1 MQLIIKMLS
10 NYKLKTKIY
19 GVSFVF
25 LLGMAV
31 TVVVGGYALIDQNRV
46 LEEAVKLSSDRVSAA
61 SAAKISITNMDAA
74 VQKLIAADD
83 TQAIKRSAIGSI
95 RAGSYLEENLQ
106 KLEALF
112 QDSHQ
117 VSRLIQLV
125 GEIRPIQ
132 LKIIQQARNNND
144 TEALKI
150 STEIESKI
158 EEIYQLNDEVI
169 AIAQQ
174 SLESSLQR
182 ARQEAISLITILGIA
197 LTIGIILGVF
207 IAVLAARMMG
217 NPLVQIENIMSSL
230 ANGDLTRKINTRD
243 AGQDEIGLT
252 LLSIDNTITKLRAL
266 FADINQASQTV
277 EGDSEKIVKNANDI
291 ATVSTHLNQNVS
303 TIVTSSETVSGSM
316 EQAHL
321 EVENVNN
328 HADQAAQLASDS
340 ANLIQRSVT
349 QFEHF
354 QDDMQRLSSKSSEL
368 SLIADQISTIAH
380 TITGISEQTNLL
392 ALNAAIEAARAG
404 EHGRGFAVVA
414 DEVRSLASNTS
425 KAAEEISTLIGS
437 VNSQAETTS
446 ESMQSAV
453 EDTHAN
459 IELLKQASEKTNE
472 NNHLATDIK
481 SAMKS
486 LVEIMNKQ
494 QSAISDIHHSI
505 QSLSHLSS
513 QNNNQSEELHALSVS
528 LKQASETLVNEIN
541 YFKL

>member
-1 MQLIIKMLS
+1 MQYIIKLLS
-10 NYKLKTKIY
+10 NIRLKTKIY
-19 GVSFVF
+19 GVSFIF

-31 TVVVGGYALIDQNRV
+31 TVVIGGYALINQNQV
-46 LEEAVKLSSDRVSAA
+46 LEQAVKLSSDRVSSA
-61 SAAKISITNMDAA
+61 SAAKLSITNMDAA

-83 TQAIKRSAIGSI
+83 NQAIKRSAIGSI

-112 QDSHQ
+112 QDSPQ
-117 VSRLIQLV
+117 VTRLIQLV

-132 LKIIQQARNNND
+132 LKIIQQARSNND
-144 TEALKI
+144 AEALKI
-150 STEIESKI
+150 STEIEPKI

-169 AIAQQ
+169 SIAEA
-174 SLESSLQR
+174 SLESSLNS
-182 ARQEAISLITILGIA
+182 AREEAISLITILGIA
-197 LTIGIILGVF
+197 LTTGIILGIC

-217 NPLVQIENIMSSL
+217 TPLVQIENIMSSL
-230 ANGDLTRKINTRD
+230 ASGDLTRKINTRD

-252 LLSIDNTITKLRAL
+252 LLSIDNTINKLRAL
-266 FADINQASQTV
+266 FADINLASQTV
-277 EGDSEKIVKNANDI
+277 AEDSDKIVQNANDI

-303 TIVTSSETVSGSM
+303 TIVSSSETVSGSM
-316 EQAHL
+316 DQAHH
-321 EVENVNN
+321 EVENVNH
-328 HADQAAQLASDS
+328 HADEAAQLASDS
-340 ANLIQRSVT
+340 ANLIQQSVT
-349 QFEHF
+349 RFINF
-354 QDDMQRLSSKSSEL
+354 QTDMENMSLKSSEL

-446 ESMQSAV
+446 QSMQSAV
-453 EDTHAN
+453 KDTHAN
-459 IELLKQASEKTNE
+459 IELLKQASEKTSE

-486 LVEIMNKQ
+486 LVEIMGKQ
-494 QSAISDIHHSI
+494 QAAISDIHHSI
-505 QSLSHLSS
+505 QSLSELST
-513 QNNNQSEELHALSVS
+513 QNNHQSEDLHELSVS
-528 LKQASETLVNEIN
+528 LKKASETLVNEIN